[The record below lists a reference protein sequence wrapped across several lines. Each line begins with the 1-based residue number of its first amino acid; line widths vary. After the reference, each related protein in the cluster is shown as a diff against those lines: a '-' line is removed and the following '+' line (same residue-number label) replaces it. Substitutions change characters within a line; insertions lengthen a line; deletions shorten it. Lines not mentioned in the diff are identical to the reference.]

1 MLPGPTNIFNSII
14 LTTTSVKILLVGAV
28 LAVELR
34 DLLTDAGLSQDRD
47 FEWEYHQAEYDGSSF
62 QAVMPRHVIFR
73 FQDPK
78 LATYY
83 QLKWA
88 R

>member
-1 MLPGPTNIFNSII
+1 MIPVRI
-14 LTTTSVKILLVGAV
+14 LHVNAVQALEYRDQLL
-28 LAVELR
+28 
-34 DLLTDAGLSQDRD
+34 DAGLVMDWD
-47 FEWEYHQAEYDGSSF
+47 FEWEYRQAEYDPDDAFGSG
-62 QAVMPRHVIFR
+62 VTPRQVEFR
-73 FQDPK
+73 FRDPM